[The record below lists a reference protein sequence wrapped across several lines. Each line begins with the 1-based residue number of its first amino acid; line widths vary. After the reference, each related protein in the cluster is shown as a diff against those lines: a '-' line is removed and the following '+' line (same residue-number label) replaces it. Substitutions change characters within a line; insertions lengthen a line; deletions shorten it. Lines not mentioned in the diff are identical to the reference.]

1 MLHTKVVVV
10 GSINMDLV
18 TRATQFARAGETLL
32 GSSFHRYMGG
42 KGANQAVAAARLGAC
57 VTIIGAVGD
66 DDFGLEM
73 VTNLR
78 HEGICTDYVQ
88 TIMGQNSG
96 MANITVADEENSII
110 VIAGANMYLTV
121 ADIEAAEE
129 RFAEADIILS
139 QLEIPM
145 ECVIATSKLA
155 AKYNKTFI
163 LNPAPARAIP
173 KELLEQITI
182 LTPNRYELAASL
194 GAPQGLSPEEL
205 ILKSPCPVL
214 MTSGSK
220 GAVYKD
226 PKGRLRHV
234 SGFKVQTSDTT
245 GASDAFNGA
254 LAVFWHEGID
264 IAVRKACAAAALSIT
279 RSGAQNGMPF
289 EFELSGFLASQK

>member
-1 MLHTKVVVV
+1 M
-10 GSINMDLV
+10 
-18 TRATQFARAGETLL
+18 
-32 GSSFHRYMGG
+32 
-42 KGANQAVAAARLGAC
+42 AASR
-57 VTIIGAVGD
+57 
-66 DDFGLEM
+66 
-73 VTNLR
+73 
-78 HEGICTDYVQ
+78 
-88 TIMGQNSG
+88 
-96 MANITVADEENSII
+96 
-110 VIAGANMYLTV
+110 
-121 ADIEAAEE
+121 
-129 RFAEADIILS
+129 
-139 QLEIPM
+139 
-145 ECVIATSKLA
+145 LA
-155 AKYNKTFI
+155 AKYNKPFI

-182 LTPNRYELAASL
+182 LTPNRYELASSL

>member
-1 MLHTKVVVV
+1 
-10 GSINMDLV
+10 
-18 TRATQFARAGETLL
+18 
-32 GSSFHRYMGG
+32 
-42 KGANQAVAAARLGAC
+42 
-57 VTIIGAVGD
+57 
-66 DDFGLEM
+66 M

-155 AKYNKTFI
+155 AKYNKPFI